1 MKLTNA
7 LAFLTLSF
15 AVITVSAQS
24 DIQLRIV
31 GGPLVDEGA
40 AVIPL
45 SNSTYVLGST
55 SSHAAGTVRGY
66 IINYDE
72 NFQFAWSLLTP
83 YGSPVEKIIDAWG
96 FVPEGNGDITIM
108 SKRLGQNQSYNLVL
122 HTVKNLVDEGEIVS
136 TVEIEHPL
144 NQLPVAAVKWRGSR
158 WAVGSAEGDGWLL
171 NIDDPL
177 SILDAS
183 YTTWGHSVR
192 TEEVESARVHND
204 TLVVT
209 GSTEIEGIKQSTIW
223 AWDSN
228 GTPIWARISPDT
240 ALTGD
245 NVANDIALGPNGYRL
260 LYSYDRPELPAGHG
274 ILSLNIDDGTPGPP
288 VSTSGDIFVEGCK
301 MVWVGDKLIKLA
313 HIDLNIETGTDIVLT
328 TLGSNG
334 GYVNSGVL
342 GTDFDELPANI
353 SLDSQGRI
361 WIIGTTYGFLNGS
374 ASICVYRLDN
384 IDVIPEINS
393 TTPGLGI
400 KNDPMFL
407 NSVGVSQASPLFA
420 NISLYPNPTNRSSR
434 VTIQGLDGVANEEVV
449 WSIYS
454 LRGKSCLSGVSKSID
469 CTRLALG
476 SYVVV
481 ISSSSTPGLFSRLSL
496 NLTE

>member
-1 MKLTNA
+1 
-7 LAFLTLSF
+7 
-15 AVITVSAQS
+15 
-24 DIQLRIV
+24 
-31 GGPLVDEGA
+31 
-40 AVIPL
+40 
-45 SNSTYVLGST
+45 
-55 SSHAAGTVRGY
+55 
-66 IINYDE
+66 
-72 NFQFAWSLLTP
+72 
-83 YGSPVEKIIDAWG
+83 
-96 FVPEGNGDITIM
+96 
-108 SKRLGQNQSYNLVL
+108 
-122 HTVKNLVDEGEIVS
+122 
-136 TVEIEHPL
+136 
-144 NQLPVAAVKWRGSR
+144 
-158 WAVGSAEGDGWLL
+158 
-171 NIDDPL
+171 
-177 SILDAS
+177 
-183 YTTWGHSVR
+183 
-192 TEEVESARVHND
+192 
-204 TLVVT
+204 
-209 GSTEIEGIKQSTIW
+209 
-223 AWDSN
+223 
-228 GTPIWARISPDT
+228 
-240 ALTGD
+240 
-245 NVANDIALGPNGYRL
+245 
-260 LYSYDRPELPAGHG
+260 
-274 ILSLNIDDGTPGPP
+274 
-288 VSTSGDIFVEGCK
+288 

-342 GTDFDELPANI
+342 GTDFDESPANI

-420 NISLYPNPTNRSSR
+420 NISLYPNPANRSSR